1 MSNKSYFTIDVFDYL
16 DEENEYEDKRLYLNV
31 SNLVDDIL
39 NDLEKH
45 PTYKDHMVEVVGV
58 KRWGV

>member
-16 DEENEYEDKRLYLNV
+16 DEENEYEDKRLYLDI
-31 SNLVDDIL
+31 SRLADDIL

-45 PTYKDHMVEVVGV
+45 PTYKDYIVEIVGV